1 MSIPKTDALPLGD
14 APTSRRIYRKLFQ
27 YATQILHF
35 LTLGLIALGLLGK
48 QHRNCRISL
57 HLDDKVLSFFDKVD
71 TG

>member
-1 MSIPKTDALPLGD
+1 
-14 APTSRRIYRKLFQ
+14 
-27 YATQILHF
+27 
-35 LTLGLIALGLLGK
+35 LLGK